1 MVIGSH
7 TCTLR
12 VPIFQIGHTKRW
24 VNKTNDKLKIEV
36 LKSHRSTAK
45 YNKSGQNILVRYLEA
60 TPVESTAMQP
70 VNCTEFNLCTLSFTH
85 LNP

>member
-1 MVIGSH
+1 MG
-7 TCTLR
+7 
-12 VPIFQIGHTKRW
+12 
-24 VNKTNDKLKIEV
+24 NNTNDKLKIEV
-36 LKSHRSTAK
+36 LKSHGSTAK

-70 VNCTEFNLCTLSFTH
+70 VNCTEFNLCTISFTH